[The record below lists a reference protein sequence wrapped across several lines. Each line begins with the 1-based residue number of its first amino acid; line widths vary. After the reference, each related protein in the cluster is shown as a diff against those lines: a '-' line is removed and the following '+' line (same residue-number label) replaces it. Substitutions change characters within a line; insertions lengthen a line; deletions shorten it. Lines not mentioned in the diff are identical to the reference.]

1 MSRFPTVGAGVATL
15 MPMWSDLI
23 VDLELPPAGEI
34 LLAGDGAADVD
45 LPIGS
50 GKRLTVGDLVLVTRG
65 ATLSDWASVTATGLD
80 DDSLDLVMFRD
91 AFGSLNRL
99 APVLREAYR
108 ILKPGGGVMIT
119 ELDAETLLESQ
130 PQKYPQVLLSR
141 MYPHVGEYL
150 LRRHPRPMDIAIGLV
165 KTGFKDG
172 DEYRLDVPLGHF
184 RDYQTYVD
192 SVAVE
197 GWRGMDQITP
207 EQRTALLEQL
217 AELME
222 TVAPAGEFDDLEPI
236 TVARA
241 YKPF

>member
-1 MSRFPTVGAGVATL
+1 MWGAVATL

-23 VDLELPPAGEI
+23 IDLDLPPAGEI
-34 LLAGDGAADVD
+34 LLAGDGAGDID

-50 GKRLTVGDLVLVTRG
+50 GKRLTVGNLVLVTRQEDLAES
-65 ATLSDWASVTATGLD
+65 ATVTATGLN
-80 DDSLDLVMFRD
+80 DDSLDLVLLRD
-91 AFGSLNRL
+91 AMGSLNNL
-99 APVLREAYR
+99 ARVLREAYR

-119 ELDAETLLESQ
+119 ELDVETLLESQ

-184 RDYQTYVD
+184 RDYETYVD

-207 EQRTALLEQL
+207 EQRTALLERL
-217 AELME
+217 PELME
-222 TVAPAGEFDDLEPI
+222 SVAPAGEFDDLEPI

>member
-1 MSRFPTVGAGVATL
+1 
-15 MPMWSDLI
+15 MWSDLI
-23 VDLELPPAGEI
+23 IDLDLPPAGEI
-34 LLAGDGAADVD
+34 LLAGDGAGDID

-50 GKRLTVGDLVLVTRG
+50 GKRLSVGNLVLVTRQEDLG
-65 ATLSDWASVTATGLD
+65 DSATVTATGLN
-80 DDSLDLVMFRD
+80 DDSLDLVLLRD
-91 AFGSLNRL
+91 AMGSLNNL
-99 APVLREAYR
+99 ARVLREAYR

-119 ELDAETLLESQ
+119 ELDVETLLESQ

-141 MYPHVGEYL
+141 MYPYVGEYL

-184 RDYQTYVD
+184 RDYETYVD

-207 EQRTALLEQL
+207 EQRTAVLERL
-217 AELME
+217 PELME
-222 TVAPAGEFDDLEPI
+222 SVAPAGEFDDLEPI

>member
-1 MSRFPTVGAGVATL
+1 

-23 VDLELPPAGEI
+23 IDLDLPPAGEI
-34 LLAGDGAADVD
+34 LLAGDGAGDID

-50 GKRLTVGDLVLVTRG
+50 GKRLSVGNLVLVTRQEDLG
-65 ATLSDWASVTATGLD
+65 DSATVTATGLN
-80 DDSLDLVMFRD
+80 DDSLDLVLLRD
-91 AFGSLNRL
+91 AMGSLNNL
-99 APVLREAYR
+99 ARVLREAYR

-119 ELDAETLLESQ
+119 ELDVETLLESQ

-141 MYPHVGEYL
+141 MYPYVGEYL

-184 RDYQTYVD
+184 RDYETYVD

-207 EQRTALLEQL
+207 EQRTAVLERL
-217 AELME
+217 PELME
-222 TVAPAGEFDDLEPI
+222 SVAPAGEFDDLEPI